1 MAFQMYYN
9 QFNNKTSQSNK
20 DKNKAQKR
28 LSKVIN
34 HASLGTIE
42 EKSPGSFTSLT
53 GSNCNNDESSDI
65 ALPAYIPFVRDEINR
80 KWMESK
86 MRKFEYEYGFKISRI
101 SDDDWLP
108 TPHGLTM
115 SDALIKT
122 DELKAFFTNKKVLE
136 LGSGVG
142 NHTALI
148 LKQKPAHLTV
158 TEISESRM
166 NVTKSTLNANNIS
179 QDNMSFVIG
188 DWLQLSHK
196 LDKNNNKFDVLITN
210 PPFAASGRR
219 NRRYFIDELILNSWR
234 YLKDN
239 GHLIFIQSSMAL
251 IEQTVFR
258 LKQNGYIDINIVY
271 ASKYY
276 WRDYYFYDKTFLNE
290 ADENKNKF
298 GYNSYDIDYENGNK
312 RIETLYVVMARLKPW
327 SGTSIQH

>member
-1 MAFQMYYN
+1 MYYN
-9 QFNNKTSQSNK
+9 QFNSKKVKKSTK
-20 DKNKAQKR
+20 KNQKAQKR
-28 LSKVIN
+28 LSKVIAQSTLSTIKEKTTPTN
-34 HASLGTIE
+34 SLIVT
-42 EKSPGSFTSLT
+42 
-53 GSNCNNDESSDI
+53 NCNNNNNNKELSDI
-65 ALPAYIPFVRDEINR
+65 KLPAYIPFIRDEINR

-101 SDDDWLP
+101 SNDDWLP
-108 TPHGLTM
+108 TPHGITM
-115 SDALIKT
+115 ADAIIKT
-122 DELKAFFTNKKVLE
+122 DKLKNFFTNKKVLE

-142 NHTALI
+142 NHTLLI
-148 LKQKPAHLTV
+148 LKQKPTNLTV

-166 NVTKSTLNANNIS
+166 SVTKNTLNANKDIS
-179 QDNMSFVIG
+179 QDNISFVIG
-188 DWLQLSHK
+188 DWLQLS
-196 LDKNNNKFDVLITN
+196 NQVGNNKYDVLITN

-219 NRRYFIDELILNSWR
+219 NRRYFIDELIFNSWR

-239 GHLIFIQSSMAL
+239 GYLIFIQSSMAL